1 MKKLCKKILSAGII
15 FSITLSISL
24 VGSEQIALAA
34 ENPFTTEKIVE
45 LDGESKEAYI
55 AKRMYDVFHPET
67 IPAPVSF
74 TIPADY
80 IYEKISVNGAAAERL
95 TPVKRA
101 TDRVILQFHGGG
113 YVQALHNGHRN
124 LALVQSKLA
133 GNAEVYLLD
142 YRVAPAYHYPAALE
156 DAVNIYRGLLD
167 SGYAPDNILLIGDSA
182 GGNLVMALA
191 LYLKDH
197 KLPEPKA
204 LVLISPWLMMENT
217 LASRSENFDKDVV
230 LGKNGAPL
238 VSEIF
243 HSRYAEGTDLK
254 NPYLSPLYGDF
265 RGLPPI
271 FIQTGEY
278 ETLLDDGLELAKRA
292 EQAGVS
298 VTQKTYAAMPH
309 DFAVCMPDLKE
320 SRTSWEDLQ
329 KFIDKHMPK

>member
-1 MKKLCKKILSAGII
+1 MHAVRFLPSRCQSSNYAPSQAFPPFLGLSHLLL
-15 FSITLSISL
+15 FSHIKSL
-24 VGSEQIALAA
+24 VI
-34 ENPFTTEKIVE
+34 
-45 LDGESKEAYI
+45 
-55 AKRMYDVFHPET
+55 
-67 IPAPVSF
+67 
-74 TIPADY
+74 
-80 IYEKISVNGAAAERL
+80 
-95 TPVKRA
+95 
-101 TDRVILQFHGGG
+101 
-113 YVQALHNGHRN
+113 
-124 LALVQSKLA
+124 
-133 GNAEVYLLD
+133 
-142 YRVAPAYHYPAALE
+142 
-156 DAVNIYRGLLD
+156 
-167 SGYAPDNILLIGDSA
+167 
-182 GGNLVMALA
+182 
-191 LYLKDH
+191 
-197 KLPEPKA
+197 
-204 LVLISPWLMMENT
+204 
-217 LASRSENFDKDVV
+217 VV

-238 VSEIF
+238 VSEIV